1 MLTTLLRELLLDE
14 LLLEA
19 LALDEELLL
28 LRTADEPRE
37 DELLELLPLTAAAPL
52 DDELDDEL
60 LPPPTT
66 VTLPPPRTVVL
77 DTLLGL
83 LLDEL
88 LLPLTPTAPFALC
101 SSKRC
106 A

>member
-1 MLTTLLRELLLDE
+1 MLTTLLRELLVDE
-14 LLLEA
+14 LLLET

-60 LPPPTT
+60 LPPP
-66 VTLPPPRTVVL
+66 RTVVL